1 MSLPGLAE
9 GGVLPA
15 GIHDCTIE
23 EVQAAFAQSEGRVIL
38 WNLFEGFL
46 ERLNDTLQIPFT
58 IYLDGSFITDWESCC
73 DIDVVI
79 EAREFEVHHAN
90 VLKMLCNDQI
100 RAEFHEDF
108 SVLIHVVVPGFFARD
123 YRQWFQ
129 RVKTEDAWRFGM
141 DERLMKKGIVRLR
154 Q

>member
-1 MSLPGLAE
+1 MSLPGLVE
-9 GGVLPA
+9 GGVLPE
-15 GIHDCTIE
+15 GIHDCTVE
-23 EVQAAFAQSEGRVIL
+23 EVRAMFGCANGRAGL
-38 WNLFEGFL
+38 WTRFEGFM
-46 ERLNDTLQIPFT
+46 ERLKDTLPMPIT

-79 EAREFEVHHAN
+79 EAREFEGDHAHS
-90 VLKMLCNDQI
+90 LKMLCNDQV

-108 SVLIHVVVPGFFARD
+108 RVLIHVVVPGLFARD

-129 RVKTEDAWRFGM
+129 RVKTDDAWRFGM
-141 DERLMKKGIVRLR
+141 DASLLKKGIVRLK

>member
-15 GIHDCTIE
+15 GIHDCTVE
-23 EVQAAFAQSEGRVIL
+23 EVKAAFAQSEGRVIL
-38 WNLFEGFL
+38 WSLFDGFL
-46 ERLNDTLQIPFT
+46 ERLNDTLQIPVT

-79 EAREFEVHHAN
+79 EAREFEAHQAN
-90 VLKMLCNDQI
+90 VLNMLCNDQV

-108 SVLIHVVVPGFFARD
+108 RVLIHVVVPGFFGRD

-129 RVKTEDAWRFGM
+129 RVKTDDAWRFGM